1 MRYIGVDLHKRLVV
15 VCVVE
20 VQDGKRVVVERGRW
34 SNQDTA
40 GMEGFLRAQV
50 PFQLVVESTSCYE
63 WFVELAEPL
72 ADRVVLAHPRKLRVI
87 AESTR
92 KTDRLDAQV
101 LAEFLALGMIPEAHR
116 APPRLREHRTLV
128 RHRCFLKRRTT
139 SLKNK
144 LRWLVTRYNAD
155 VPGLFTVQ
163 GREHLRSVALSPADR
178 FAAEQL
184 LAELDH
190 YQGQIADLD
199 RRLREFAKT
208 APAAEREAR
217 ALLATMLGMGPV
229 TIDAVL
235 CELGDVRRFRSQ
247 RQVVAYAGLAPG
259 IRQSAGRTKQQ
270 GITKEGSRL
279 LRWTLVE
286 FAWRIVRQTR
296 RWGFVYERLKQR
308 RGAKRAIVAVA
319 RRLLCVIVSLLRSGK
334 AYSLATELAA

>member
-40 GMEGFLRAQV
+40 GMEGFLREQV

-92 KTDRLDAQV
+92 KTDRLDAQI

-128 RHRCFLKRRTT
+128 RHRSFVKRRTT

-155 VPGLFTVQ
+155 VPGLFTVG

-178 FAAEQL
+178 FVAEQL

-199 RRLREFAKT
+199 RHLREFAKT
-208 APAAEREAR
+208 APVVEREAR
-217 ALLATMLGMGPV
+217 ALLATMPGMGPV
-229 TIDAVL
+229 TINAVL

-259 IRQSAGRTKQQ
+259 IRQSAGKTKQQ
-270 GITKEGSRL
+270 SITKEGSRL
-279 LRWTLVE
+279 LRWALVE

-296 RWGFVYERLKQR
+296 RWGFVFERLKQR

-319 RRLLCVIVSLLRSGK
+319 RRLLGVIVSLLRSGK